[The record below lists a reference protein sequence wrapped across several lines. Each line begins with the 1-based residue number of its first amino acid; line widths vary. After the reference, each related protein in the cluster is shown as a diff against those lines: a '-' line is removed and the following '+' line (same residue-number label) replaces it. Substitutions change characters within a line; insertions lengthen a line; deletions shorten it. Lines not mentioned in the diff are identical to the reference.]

1 MAQQVA
7 EKMEFPKEEEKVLQF
22 WKDVDAFKTCLEQSK
37 NKKKFNFYD
46 GPPFATG
53 KPHYG
58 HILAGT
64 IKDVVT
70 RFAHQTGHHVER
82 RFGWDC
88 HGVPVEYIIDKKLE
102 IKSPQ
107 QVADM
112 GIAKYNAECR
122 SIVME
127 YSGEWET
134 TVNRLGRWIDFRNDY
149 KTLYP
154 WFMESVWW
162 VFKQIFESGNVY
174 QGTRVMP
181 FSTGLHTPLSNFEA
195 GQNYKEVQDPAV
207 VVNFPMEEDPNVKL
221 VAWTTTPWTLP
232 SNLALCVN
240 PDEVYVKVKCKKTG
254 EVYILMEAR
263 LCELFKKPENYEV
276 MGEKFLGKTLK
287 NKKYK
292 PLFNYFSHMKS
303 DKADEGAFR
312 VLCDGY
318 VTSDSGTG
326 VVHQAPFFG
335 ADDHRV
341 CGEWKVF
348 KKSEVICPVDAKGCF
363 TEEVTDFVGQ
373 YVKDADKLINKKL
386 KQEGRMVKDS
396 QVKHNYPFCW
406 RSNTPLIYK
415 AVPTWFIKV
424 EEHREK
430 LLKNNANT
438 YWVPNHVKDKRF
450 GNWLKNAMDWGFS
463 RNRYWGTPI
472 PIWASED
479 MEEMVCVGSIEE
491 LQRLSGK
498 TVTDI
503 HREFVDD
510 ITIPSKRGKGQ
521 LRRISE
527 VFDCWFES
535 GSMPYAQQHYPFENQ
550 KQFESNFPADF
561 IAEGIDQTRGWFYTL
576 LVISTLLFNKPP
588 FKNLIVNGLVLAHD
602 GQKMSKSKKNYPD
615 PMLVINKYGSDAL
628 RLYLVN
634 SPVVRGDDLRFKEK
648 GVEDIIKN
656 VFLPWY
662 NAYRFLIQNVLR
674 FEKETGNKLEF
685 SDEDTFDVENVM
697 DKWILSY
704 TQSLVEFVQQE
715 MKDYKLYTVTPKLV
729 KFIETLTNWYVRMN
743 RNRLKSNSKD
753 GKDALQ
759 VLFTVVFTM
768 CKLMAPFTPF
778 LTEHMYQNLKN
789 MMSSYK
795 DDKNK
800 QSIHYLM
807 QPDSNKNLIN
817 EEVEKSMEAM
827 QNVVELA
834 RYIRDNKNLPQK
846 YPAPELV
853 VIHKDADYLRR
864 VGSLKEYVREE
875 VNVKEVT
882 FTQDKKKYGAMVK
895 AEPDHLLLGKRLKGD
910 FRKVM
915 KKIQGMTSADCE
927 KVLEDGKCVIEG
939 HEIEK
944 NEIRFIYY
952 LDSENDDN
960 SQYVAKSDNK
970 VLVLLNVKL
979 TNEMIEEGLSREV
992 VNRVQKLRKK
1002 ASLVA
1007 TDEATV
1013 YYEFVDAAGFNND
1026 LMKKVVCNN
1035 EEKISQQTK
1044 TGVKQM
1050 PSYKLANVVTH
1061 ETSDIKFEHNK
1072 ADVKARLKLTLA
1084 MGKLPQSETGKPVC
1098 SFVQVNKKERCTV
1111 FLENPKNNK
1120 TVNSVDELNS
1130 LFCKH
1135 MDLNSDE
1142 NKLVGCEGDVSSL
1155 AGKVLNFAG
1164 DSASTKPTDFDYVN
1178 VFSLSHRSA
1187 GCLQMVPGMNLKK
1200 EVALLFG
1207 EDENNC
1213 TLYQNESLSEGYDA
1227 RKLKSKDSVYCTF

>member
-1 MAQQVA
+1 MAQQVS
-7 EKMEFPKEEEKVLQF
+7 EKMEFAKEEEKILQF
-22 WKDVDAFKTCLEQSK
+22 WEDVDAFKTCLEQSK

-70 RFAHQTGHHVER
+70 RYAHQTGHHVER

-122 SIVME
+122 SIVMK

-162 VFKQIFESGNVY
+162 TFKQIFDGGNVY

-240 PDEVYVKVKCKKTG
+240 PEEVYVKVKCNKTG

-263 LCELFKKPENYEV
+263 LVELFKKPTGYKIL
-276 MGEKFLGKTLK
+276 GEKFLGKTLK

-292 PLFNYFSHMKS
+292 PLFNYFSNMKS
-303 DKADEGAFR
+303 DKEDEGAFR
-312 VLCDGY
+312 VLLDNY
-318 VTSDSGTG
+318 VTSESGTG

-341 CGEWKVF
+341 CGEWKVY
-348 KKSEVICPVDAKGCF
+348 KKSEVVCPVDAKGCF
-363 TEEVTDFVGQ
+363 TEEVPDFVGQ

-415 AVPTWFIKV
+415 AVPTWFIQV
-424 EEHREK
+424 EKHREK
-430 LLKNNANT
+430 LLKNNSET

-450 GNWLKNAMDWGFS
+450 GNWLKNAQDWGFS

-498 TVTDI
+498 KVTDI

-510 ITIPSKRGKGQ
+510 ITIPSKKGKGV

-550 KQFESNFPADF
+550 KQFECNFPADF

-576 LVISTLLFNKPP
+576 LVISTLLFDKPP

-602 GQKMSKSKKNYPD
+602 GQKMSKSKQNYPD
-615 PMLVINKYGSDAL
+615 PMLVINEYGSDAL

-634 SPVVRGDDLRFKEK
+634 SPVVRGDDLRFKKE
-648 GVEDIIKN
+648 GVKDIVKN

-674 FEKETGNKLEF
+674 FEKETGKSLEF
-685 SDEDTFDVENVM
+685 SDEEQLDVENVM

-704 TQSLVEFVQQE
+704 TQSLVQFVQQE
-715 MKDYKLYTVTPKLV
+715 MKAYKLYTVTPKLV

-789 MMSSYK
+789 MMPSYK
-795 DDKNK
+795 EDKNK

-807 QPDSNKNLIN
+807 QPESNTNLLD
-817 EEVEKSMEAM
+817 EEVEKSMEGM
-827 QNVVELA
+827 QSVVELA

-846 YPAPELV
+846 YPVPELV
-853 VIHKDADYLRR
+853 IIHKDQDYLRR
-864 VGSLKEYVREE
+864 VESLKEYVQEE
-875 VNVKEVT
+875 VNVKKVT
-882 FTQDKKKYGAMVK
+882 FTSDKSKYGAKVR
-895 AEPDHLLLGKRLKGD
+895 AEPDHLLLGSRLKKN

-915 KKIQGMTSADCE
+915 KKIQELTSAECE
-927 KVLEDGKCVIEG
+927 EVLEKGKCVVEG
-939 HEIEK
+939 HEVAE
-944 NEIRFIYY
+944 NEMRFIYY
-952 LDSENDDN
+952 LDSEKDDN
-960 SQYVAKSDNK
+960 NLYEAKSDSK
-970 VLVLLNVKL
+970 VLVLLDLKL

-1013 YYEFVDAAGFNND
+1013 YYEFVDQTGFNNE
-1026 LMKKVVCNN
+1026 LMKKVVQNN

-1044 TGVKQM
+1044 TGVKKM
-1050 PSYKLANVVTH
+1050 PAYKLADVVTH
-1061 ETSDIKFEHNK
+1061 EVSDIKFEHNK
-1072 ADVKARLKLTLA
+1072 ADVKSLLKLTLA
-1084 MGKLPQSETGKPVC
+1084 MGKLPQVENSGPAC
-1098 SFVQVNKKERCTV
+1098 PFVQVSKTESCAV
-1111 FLENPKNNK
+1111 FLENPKNK
-1120 TVNSVDELNS
+1120 KIVNSMDELS
-1130 LFCKH
+1130 KLSCKLL
-1135 MDLNSDE
+1135 DLNFDE
-1142 NKLVGCEGDVSSL
+1142 NKLDCGDGDVSKLS
-1155 AGKVLNFAG
+1155 GKMVNLTTESVTSNC
-1164 DSASTKPTDFDYVN
+1164 TDFNYVN
-1178 VFSLSHRSA
+1178 VVSVSHRSV
-1187 GCLQMVPGMNLKK
+1187 GCLQLVPGMNLKK
-1200 EVALLFG
+1200 EVALLFSD
-1207 EDENNC
+1207 DEKSCNV
-1213 TLYQNESLSEGYDA
+1213 YYDMA
-1227 RKLKSKDSVYCTF
+1227 LTEEVDGSKLKSKSSVYCTF